1 MITKQKGTTDI
12 YGIKGKKWLYIN
24 QVIEALCQKYNYEYM
39 RTPIFEA
46 TELFHR
52 GVGDTTDIVTKE
64 TYDFKDRG
72 DRNITLRPEGTAGI
86 VRSYIENKMYGDATQ
101 PVKVFYNGTM
111 YRYERP
117 QSGRMR
123 ELTQFGCEV
132 LGCDDPY
139 IDAEIISIPVQL
151 FRLLG
156 LKEVKVNINTLG
168 DQESRDNY
176 RNALIE
182 YFRPHIDTLCEDCQ
196 SRFNKNPL
204 RILDCKVDGDKDL
217 LKNAP
222 KITDYLNDS
231 SRIRYNKVKEYL
243 DLMEIPYNENPNI
256 VRGLDYYNHTVFEIE
271 ASVEGFG
278 AQNVLAGG
286 GRYNTLV
293 ENLDGPHTP
302 AIGFACG
309 LDRLLLALESE
320 DIEFTPESLKTYL
333 DAILIRAGET
343 ENIVTPSIQ
352 EYHSLYPCGNPVK
365 KSYKYIIDSE
375 PYILDTGFEND
386 DFSEEMSDE
395 AKITSIVQKERRHL
409 MKDNDLAT
417 ASLAGECED
426 STLRVLIDSASKGF
440 EEATCLFPGAYLEKG
455 SAGHNCSIINLNGKS
470 YLIDCTYRQFFEESL
485 SEQCGIYMINDE
497 SRRRVAEQI

>member
-24 QVIEALCQKYNYEYM
+24 QVIEALCQKYNYEFI

-72 DRNITLRPEGTAGI
+72 DRSITLRPEGTAGI

-176 RNALIE
+176 RNALIS
-182 YFRPHIDTLCEDCQ
+182 YFKPHIDTLCEDCQ

-320 DIEFTPESLKTYL
+320 DIELNIHNQLDAYIMYVSDTEKDYAITLCQALRMSGFCVELETMNRSLKSQFKQADRLNSKFLIILNDEDIKNKVIKIKDNVTKEEQVITEEELIDYL
-333 DAILIRAGET
+333 DM
-343 ENIVTPSIQ
+343 NI
-352 EYHSLYPCGNPVK
+352 
-365 KSYKYIIDSE
+365 
-375 PYILDTGFEND
+375 
-386 DFSEEMSDE
+386 
-395 AKITSIVQKERRHL
+395 
-409 MKDNDLAT
+409 
-417 ASLAGECED
+417 
-426 STLRVLIDSASKGF
+426 
-440 EEATCLFPGAYLEKG
+440 
-455 SAGHNCSIINLNGKS
+455 
-470 YLIDCTYRQFFEESL
+470 
-485 SEQCGIYMINDE
+485 
-497 SRRRVAEQI
+497 

>member
-24 QVIEALCQKYNYEYM
+24 QVIEALCQKYNYEFI

-72 DRNITLRPEGTAGI
+72 GRSITLRPEGTAGI

-182 YFRPHIDTLCEDCQ
+182 YFKPHIDTLCEDCQ

-293 ENLDGPHTP
+293 ENLEGPHTP

-320 DIEFTPESLKTYL
+320 DIELNIHNQLDAYIMYVSDTEKDYAITLCQTLRMSGFCVELETMSRSLKSQFKQADRLNSKFLIILNDEDIKNKVIKIKDNVTKEEQVITEEELIDYL
-333 DAILIRAGET
+333 DM
-343 ENIVTPSIQ
+343 NI
-352 EYHSLYPCGNPVK
+352 
-365 KSYKYIIDSE
+365 
-375 PYILDTGFEND
+375 
-386 DFSEEMSDE
+386 
-395 AKITSIVQKERRHL
+395 
-409 MKDNDLAT
+409 
-417 ASLAGECED
+417 
-426 STLRVLIDSASKGF
+426 
-440 EEATCLFPGAYLEKG
+440 
-455 SAGHNCSIINLNGKS
+455 
-470 YLIDCTYRQFFEESL
+470 
-485 SEQCGIYMINDE
+485 
-497 SRRRVAEQI
+497 

>member
-1 MITKQKGTTDI
+1 MITKQKGTIDI

-24 QVIEALCQKYNYEYM
+24 QVIEALCQKYNYEFI

-72 DRNITLRPEGTAGI
+72 DRSITLRPEGTAGI

-182 YFRPHIDTLCEDCQ
+182 YFKPHIDTLCEDCQ

-243 DLMEIPYNENPNI
+243 
-256 VRGLDYYNHTVFEIE
+256 
-271 ASVEGFG
+271 
-278 AQNVLAGG
+278 
-286 GRYNTLV
+286 
-293 ENLDGPHTP
+293 
-302 AIGFACG
+302 
-309 LDRLLLALESE
+309 E
-320 DIEFTPESLKTYL
+320 DIKTIYE
-333 DAILIRAGET
+333 AF
-343 ENIVTPSIQ
+343 
-352 EYHSLYPCGNPVK
+352 
-365 KSYKYIIDSE
+365 SYS
-375 PYILDTGFEND
+375 
-386 DFSEEMSDE
+386 
-395 AKITSIVQKERRHL
+395 
-409 MKDNDLAT
+409 
-417 ASLAGECED
+417 
-426 STLRVLIDSASKGF
+426 
-440 EEATCLFPGAYLEKG
+440 
-455 SAGHNCSIINLNGKS
+455 S
-470 YLIDCTYRQFFEESL
+470 YL
-485 SEQCGIYMINDE
+485 
-497 SRRRVAEQI
+497 